1 MHTLDAGFFLNI
13 IFFLAVLDLCCC
25 ASFSVVSASRVYSLV
40 LVHRLPIAGAS
51 LVGEPGL

>member
-40 LVHRLPIAGAS
+40 VVHRLPIAGAS